1 MSGYCDIFN
10 CNFPSLLYMLF
21 MLLNN
26 LIIYVLFH
34 YYVWFTHLF
43 STKILFISIII
54 LAEGIFI
61 LNRIIWYFF
70 IRNIVSKTNILHF
83 FIKFKVLIYTSIK
96 PVQWRKMSPYRSLL
110 LRTQNK
116 KRDNH
121 SWMFIHLRHH
131 RNWNSLFHM
140 IMIT

>member
-10 CNFPSLLYMLF
+10 CNFPSILYMLF

-34 YYVWFTHLF
+34 YYAWFMHLF
-43 STKILFISIII
+43 SIKIFFLSIII
-54 LAEGIFI
+54 NWMYFYFQIGYLFII
-61 LNRIIWYFF
+61 LNTVF
-70 IRNIVSKTNILHF
+70 KTNILHF
-83 FIKFKVLIYTSIK
+83 LIKFKALIYSSIK
-96 PVQWRKMSPYRSLL
+96 PVQWLKMSPYRSLL

-131 RNWNSLFHM
+131 KNWNSLFHM